1 MKIGKLLRS
10 TRIYKGIS
18 QQALCSGICTVS
30 ALSKYESEERVP
42 DSLLFSLFLQRM
54 GKTADNFAFMISAEE
69 YEYYQWKKETL
80 EAVHRREWK
89 KLEKLVCTYDEK
101 NFSCN
106 ENLQKQY
113 LLYLESLVQEKRY
126 GEIDRAMN
134 LLRSAVLC
142 TIPDFEAEGWT
153 KERRMGVSEINL
165 IIFYVKKS
173 VSYGK
178 MTPQTAEK
186 IFREL
191 LQYLH
196 TVNLDEQEAVKIV
209 PRLICLLVE
218 TAGENMRPKERMNQ
232 AKEALNLLTRSG
244 FLYHLP
250 EILLLLE
257 KEPENEQSGEAAIYR
272 KWRETLCGIMEEYG
286 KSAVFDDTEL
296 YDYGKNLFLVG
307 EILYNYRQ
315 HNGLTQEKASEEIC
329 AVETYSRI
337 ENGRQSPSMKHY
349 RALEKKLRIGWGYY
363 QCDLEVEDYRLLEIR
378 NKVQSSIYYQ
388 NWEEALAGLCELK
401 EEMDMT
407 NPVNLQY
414 IRMAEA
420 LIQYYR
426 GEIAVG
432 EWYEKAVAA
441 LELTR
446 PDFKQKVEFVT
457 FSKHEL
463 LLVNHIAIALG
474 EMGKT
479 ESGIELYEKVIQSFK
494 NSRQSMESN
503 WNKLELIFQNCGF
516 MLAKQKR
523 REESLE
529 ICEMC
534 IQKAIS
540 TNYGSEIGKLL
551 MSKSVNLKI
560 LGLADDLR
568 CQHIYEQ
575 AFYFTDLFH
584 NKESNASIRESYEK
598 IHGVKKWY

>member
-80 EAVHRREWK
+80 EAVRRREWK
-89 KLEKLVCTYDEK
+89 KLEELVCAYDER

-196 TVNLDEQEAVKIV
+196 TVNLDEQEVVKIV

-218 TAGENMRPKERMNQ
+218 TAGENMSPKERMNQ

-257 KEPENEQSGEAAIYR
+257 KELENEQSGEAAMYR
-272 KWRETLCGIMEEYG
+272 KWRETLCGIIEEYG
-286 KSAVFDDTEL
+286 KSAAFDDTEL
-296 YDYGKNLFLVG
+296 YDNGKNLFLVG

-349 RALEKKLRIGWGYY
+349 RALEKKLGIGWGYY

-463 LLVNHIAIALG
+463 LLVNHIAIALDN
-474 EMGKT
+474 MGKNKQAF
-479 ESGIELYEKVIQSFK
+479 ELLNYVFDDFRKQK
-494 NSRQSMESN
+494 QTLNML
-503 WNKLELIFQNCGF
+503 WNKLSLLIYNYQCLLAGKGLRQESYNVCNLGLELSVKNGEGSNLGDYV
-516 MLAKQKR
+516 MSMATA
-523 REESLE
+523 LE
-529 ICEMC
+529 I
-534 IQKAIS
+534 
-540 TNYGSEIGKLL
+540 
-551 MSKSVNLKI
+551 LKM
-560 LGLADDLR
+560 AEPHKVR
-568 CQHIYEQ
+568 KMYEQ
-575 AFYFTDLFH
+575 AYFLSDLFH
-584 NKESNASIRESYEK
+584 SKVSCEIVKKGYEK
-598 IHGVKKWY
+598 KYGETIKY